1 MIPYRE
7 LEKFYDNDNNKE
19 QFNHTISLK
28 SGKLNLKCDKNH
40 KWLQRMSDLKTD
52 KITCPYCSCRKVL
65 TGFNDAETF
74 YPDIT
79 KIWDYEKNT
88 ITPQDVTYKTT
99 KKVWWV
105 CDKGHEYYKSVADI
119 TI

>member
-1 MIPYRE
+1 MISYQE

-74 YPDIT
+74 YPDII
-79 KIWDYEKNT
+79 KIWNYDKNN
-88 ITPQDVTYKTT
+88 ITP
-99 KKVWWV
+99 
-105 CDKGHEYYKSVADI
+105 
-119 TI
+119 